1 MLPNDSI
8 KDETAR
14 QKSWDYAKAM
24 ITLEGGI
31 IAPEDDIL
39 ARHYVKGDISLWQY
53 GEKMDSLLKA
63 LPAIALTPQNKVRM
77 EGRFV
82 TRRLLELREYPLK
95 GVFNSTYLK
104 AIHRYLFQD
113 MPKIGDAWAK
123 EYTPGE
129 FRAPR
134 PENKPWIKRRHISR
148 VERDFYIAYSNMN
161 PSIITDLDA
170 VLNELKFRPL
180 SKLTIEEFAVKIA
193 SIYAHIDY
201 VHPFKNGN
209 SFTVR
214 EFTCAL
220 AVKCDFLLDW
230 SIFAKTRDLLYVAL
244 LLSVNEMAIPNI
256 EDPAAKNALAK
267 SSNALRKNQKLSDL
281 MRKAVTKV
289 KREKLSLGGP
299 IIDLEEWKLP
309 GSGGGY

>member
-1 MLPNDSI
+1 MPTIDAI
-8 KDETAR
+8 KDETDR
-14 QKSWDYAKAM
+14 QKSWDYARAM

-31 IAPEDDIL
+31 ISPEDDIL

-63 LPAIALTPQNKVRM
+63 LPPIALTPQNKVRM

-113 MPKIGDAWAK
+113 MPKIGDAWAR

-129 FRAPR
+129 FRPPR
-134 PENKPWIKRRHISR
+134 PEGKPWIKRRHIAK
-148 VERDFYIAYSNMN
+148 VERDFYIAYSNMA
-161 PSIITDLDA
+161 PTVIEDLDEI
-170 VLNELKFRPL
+170 LNNLKFRPL
-180 SKLTIEEFAVKIA
+180 SKLSVEEFADQIA
-193 SIYAHIDY
+193 SIYNHIDY

-209 SFTVR
+209 SFTAR

-244 LLSVNEMAIPNI
+244 LLGANELALSHIK
-256 EDPAAKNALAK
+256 DPAAKNALAK
-267 SSNALRKNQKLSDL
+267 SSNALRKNQTLTDL
-281 MRKAVTKV
+281 LGKAVTKL
-289 KREKLSLGGP
+289 KREKLTFGGP
-299 IIDLEEWKLP
+299 IIDMEEWKLP
-309 GSGGGY
+309 GSSF